1 MLASAIERLCD
12 DSELTASIIEAAR
25 TKVEE
30 QHELANNVPTLSAL
44 LCGATL
50 SEPVVAR

>member
-12 DSELTASIIEAAR
+12 DSELTRSIIEAAR
-25 TKVEE
+25 AKVEE
-30 QHELANNVPTLSAL
+30 QHELANNVPALAAL
-44 LCGATL
+44 LCGAAL